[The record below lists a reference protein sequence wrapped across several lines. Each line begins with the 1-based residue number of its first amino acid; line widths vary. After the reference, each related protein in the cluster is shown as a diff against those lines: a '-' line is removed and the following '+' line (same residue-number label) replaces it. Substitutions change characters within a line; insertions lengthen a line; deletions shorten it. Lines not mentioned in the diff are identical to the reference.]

1 MFGGSELLAYDSC
14 CRKTT
19 KLNPK
24 LENLRKLR
32 VPFFV
37 NKHSTD
43 TRCRASSVTM
53 HDGEQITAIQNQ
65 KLAQHQKQNSLTD
78 KSECKF
84 LKSTGFESCTALKWS
99 TKNWTSAGFD
109 ADNFCRYRMLSRG
122 NGESKSKSFQCNT
135 LGWPQFERFLK
146 HFDPSGKVEVMEI
159 PIAICDSCLANNAA
173 FSELRSHDGR
183 LKTRYLWER
192 IVSFSTLRLSV
203 LFWRTE
209 KIIYESLKIFCS
221 KTKFSWK
228 SFHQSQKW
236 PEIIL
241 LNYKT
246 SLVNVLYWVTSF
258 IFAIQ

>member
-1 MFGGSELLAYDSC
+1 
-14 CRKTT
+14 
-19 KLNPK
+19 
-24 LENLRKLR
+24 
-32 VPFFV
+32 
-37 NKHSTD
+37 
-43 TRCRASSVTM
+43 M

-99 TKNWTSAGFD
+99 TKNRTCARFD

-135 LGWPQFERFLK
+135 LGWPQFERFVK
-146 HFDPSGKVEVMEI
+146 HFDPSANVEVMEK

-173 FSELRSHDGR
+173 FSELRSHDDR

-236 PEIIL
+236 PEIFL

-258 IFAIQ
+258 ILAIQ